1 MYSNNKRQSK
11 SFPDPLAPQEIK
23 AGKKYGLKY
32 AKSIEA
38 QWGRMQDN
46 DSLFRKRNKVWD
58 RNRDYAN
65 GTQDT
70 NIYKRILTSMDPN
83 SGDGSLVNLDYTPV
97 PILPKFSRVVENK
110 ILSRNPYP
118 NLEAIDPISSSEK
131 NKEKQRIKT
140 QVQIKPEL
148 EQLKQDTGGLVLDK
162 DPSELPD
169 SLEEAE
175 IFLETNLKTDAEIA
189 AQIGTNLTLSWN
201 SFNDNIYRRCVNDLV
216 ALGMAVVKRSN
227 DPNYGIKTDYVDP
240 CKFIHSYSEDPGLN
254 DLTYAGHV
262 KTISIQELKRV
273 AGDQLTEENYAK
285 IASGAA
291 GTNGNDSSKLNYS
304 YFDDHLK
311 RTMYGYDEYMV
322 DVLDFEFLSID
333 CMHFEDKENRYGNKL
348 FFYEG
353 FEYKERH
360 GSVYEREPRKMNIA
374 TVYGGSCIV
383 GTDFLYDY
391 GMKANMPR
399 NIHDISRCRLSYSA
413 VATNL
418 RKMIPKSMVDS
429 CVGFADMLQ
438 ITHLKIQQAIAK
450 AKPDGLIIDIE
461 GLENVQLGKGGELQP
476 LELHDIYEQ
485 TGVFYYR
492 SKDPEGGFQNPPIR
506 EIGNSIRNINELI
519 GIYNHYLRLIRDATG
534 VNEAMDA
541 SSPKGDM
548 LVGVREQAIAAGNNA
563 IYDITNASMVLF
575 KKVCEDVV
583 KCLQII
589 PQGSVI
595 MKAYQNAIGEENM
608 KVLSTFSDLPMYN
621 FGVTVQKEMEDSE
634 RQFLEQ
640 NIQASLA
647 QKELDLEDAIAIRQ
661 LKDINQ
667 AERLLIVRRQKRMKK
682 QQEMA
687 QQNSQMQAQQQAQA
701 SQAASQARQQELQ
714 MGAQIEAQTL
724 QLKNQLEIQLETA
737 KHQFRKE
744 IETIKASATLGFKTD
759 DQEFKEKLE
768 VLKEDRKDDRV
779 KKQAVEQSKL
789 LSQRK
794 DRRGEL
800 DEPVENISNQ
810 NIEDLI

>member
-11 SFPDPLAPQEIK
+11 SFPDPLAPQEVK
-23 AGKKYGLKY
+23 QGKQYGLKY
-32 AKSIEA
+32 AKAIET
-38 QWGRMQDN
+38 QWGRMADT
-46 DSLFRKRNKVWD
+46 DSLLKRRNKVWE

-83 SGDGSLVNLDYTPV
+83 SADGSLVNLDFTPV

-140 QVQIKPEL
+140 QVQVKPEL
-148 EQLKQDTGGLVLDK
+148 EQLKAATGGLVLDK
-162 DPSELPD
+162 DPAELPD

-201 SFNDNIYRRCVNDLV
+201 NFNDSIYRRCVNDLV
-216 ALGMAVVKRSN
+216 SLGMAVVKRSN
-227 DPNYGIKTDYVDP
+227 DPNYGIKTEYVDP
-240 CKFIHSYSEDPGLN
+240 CMFIHSYTEDPGLN
-254 DLTYAGHV
+254 DITYGGHIKRV
-262 KTISIQELKRV
+262 SIQELKRI
-273 AGDQLTEENYAK
+273 AGDQLDEKQYAK
-285 IASGAA
+285 IAQGVSGM
-291 GTNGNDSSKLNYS
+291 NGNDASAFGKRY
-304 YFDDHLK
+304 YDDYLK
-311 RTMYGYDEYMV
+311 RDIFGYDEYMV
-322 DVLDFEFLSID
+322 DVLDFEFLSVD
-333 CMHFEDKENRYGNKL
+333 CMFFEDKENRYGNKL

-353 FEYKERH
+353 FEYKEKP
-360 GSVYEREPRKMNIA
+360 GSVFEREPRKMNIA
-374 TVYGGSCIV
+374 TVYGGSYIL
-383 GTDFLYDY
+383 GTDFMFDY

-399 NIHDISRCRLSYSA
+399 NIHDISKVRLSYSP
-413 VATNL
+413 VATNI
-418 RKMIPKSMVDS
+418 RRMIPKSMVDS
-429 CVGFADMLQ
+429 CIGFADMLQ

-450 AKPDGLIIDIE
+450 AKPDGLVIDIE

-534 VNEAMDA
+534 INEAMDA

-589 PQGSVI
+589 PQGSVL

-608 KVLSTFSDLPMYN
+608 KVLSSFSDLPMYN
-621 FGVTVQKEMEDSE
+621 FGVSVQKEMEDAE

-640 NIQASLA
+640 NIQQSLA

-701 SQAASQARQQELQ
+701 TQAASQARQQEMQ
-714 MGAQIEAQTL
+714 MEAQMKAQEMQMKT
-724 QLKNQLEIQLETA
+724 QLEIQLETA
-737 KHQFRKE
+737 KHEFRKE
-744 IETIKASATLGFKTD
+744 IEMIKAQATLGFRTE

-779 KKQAVEQSKL
+779 K
-789 LSQRK
+789 
-794 DRRGEL
+794 
-800 DEPVENISNQ
+800 
-810 NIEDLI
+810 